1 MVIKKLIDYKGREL
15 NLEDIY
21 KIDFTQPDEGFA
33 GKFVIKAILKESNVT
48 IYQSVGTADTYE
60 YNKLEI
66 SYVLRSL
73 EKYIKTEYDENS
85 TLDLRKTID
94 FCRKKLFESY
104 VKQIDELKEK
114 IKDLEDKLEEVS
126 EKIVID
132 AEQKVE
138 TIEE

>member
-1 MVIKKLIDYKGREL
+1 MVIKRLIDYKGREL
-15 NLEDIY
+15 NLEDVY

-33 GKFVIKAILKESNVT
+33 GKFIIKAILKESNIT
-48 IYQSVGTADTYE
+48 IYQSVGTVDTWE

-66 SYVLRSL
+66 SYILHSL
-73 EKYIKTEYDENS
+73 ETYINAQYDEDS

-104 VKQIDELKEK
+104 VKEINELKNQ
-114 IKDLEDKLEEVS
+114 IKDLESRLQEVA

-132 AEQKVE
+132 AEQKSE